1 MPFEIISLI
10 REVYRQTELQRT
22 PPPYVTRLV
31 KLLYL
36 ADLEW
41 RRTHSGEPIANL
53 TWRFLHFGPYANELA
68 DLLGGPELEVTE
80 LEQGKEARRF
90 TFGKETEESGL
101 PNDVVGLLRQL
112 VRKWGDVQLNKLL
125 DYVYFDTEPMENAKR
140 YELLDFSRLS
150 PSSPVNKPL
159 FNQARIADLRNRLKN
174 RARELQF
181 TRNGI
186 HVPSVDIASE
196 GAWDDETDP
205 LSLPTNIPIRHSA
218 E

>member
-1 MPFEIISLI
+1 MQFDLITLI
-10 REVYRQTELQRT
+10 REIYRQTELQRM

-41 RRTHSGEPIANL
+41 RRTHDGEPIANL
-53 TWRFLHFGPYANELA
+53 TWKFLHFGPYANELA

-90 TFGKETEESGL
+90 TFGKETEKSGL
-101 PNDVVGLLRQL
+101 PSEIVGLLNQL
-112 VRKWGDVQLNKLL
+112 VKKWGDVQLNKLL
-125 DYVYFDTEPMENAKR
+125 DYVYFDTEPMENAR
-140 YELLDFSRLS
+140 YEPLDFSGIT
-150 PSSPVNKPL
+150 PSSPTNKPL
-159 FNQARIADLRNRLKN
+159 FNQGKIAELRNRVKD
-174 RARELQF
+174 RAKELHL

-186 HVPSVDIASE
+186 HVPSIDITSE
-196 GAWDDETDP
+196 RAWDDESDP
-205 LSLPTNIPIRHSA
+205 LSLPIDIPIRHLA